1 MNIAIVYD
9 SSTGT
14 TENAAKAMAN
24 VLEKSGHQCKVQP
37 VFQADPDEISQAD
50 LICIGSW
57 VKGIFV
63 IMQHPTE
70 ETMRFI
76 DRLGDLT
83 GKKALVFCTYKLAVG
98 STLRH
103 MAQGLEEKG
112 AQVVAQFKYRGPT
125 PNNEF
130 TSFAASLASIPAM

>member
-14 TENAAKAMAN
+14 TANAAKAMAQI
-24 VLEKSGHQCKVQP
+24 LEEGGHQCQIQP
-37 VFQADPDEISQAD
+37 VFQADPDEVSQAD

-57 VKGIFV
+57 VKGLFV
-63 IMQHPTE
+63 ILQHPTE

-76 DRLGDLT
+76 DRLENLA

-98 STLRH
+98 PTLKQ
-103 MAQGLEEKG
+103 MAQRLEQKG
-112 AQVVAQFKYRGPT
+112 AQVVAQFKYRSADPG
-125 PNNEF
+125 NEF
-130 TSFAASLASIPAM
+130 VSFAESLTSIPAI

>member
-1 MNIAIVYD
+1 M
-9 SSTGT
+9 
-14 TENAAKAMAN
+14 AKI
-24 VLEKSGHQCKVQP
+24 LEDYGHQCHVQS
-37 VFQADPDEISQAD
+37 VFQADPDEVSQAD

-63 IMQHPTE
+63 ILQHPTE

-76 DRLGDLT
+76 ARLGDLS

-98 STLRH
+98 PTLRR

-112 AQVVAQFKYRGPT
+112 AQVVAQFKYRGPE
-125 PNNEF
+125 PSSEF
-130 TSFAASLASIPAM
+130 AAFAASLKQEKIYAN

>member
-24 VLEKSGHQCKVQP
+24 VLEASGHQCKVQS
-37 VFQADPDEISQAD
+37 VFQADPDEVSQAD

-76 DRLGDLT
+76 DRLGNLT

-98 STLRH
+98 PTLRH
-103 MAQGLEEKG
+103 MTQRLENKG
-112 AQVVAQFKYRGPT
+112 AQVVTQFRFRGPI
-125 PNNEF
+125 PDNDF
-130 TSFAASLASIPAM
+130 ASFAASLTSVPAT

>member
-1 MNIAIVYD
+1 MNIAIVFD

-14 TENAAKAMAN
+14 TASAAQAMAKA
-24 VLEKSGHQCKVQP
+24 LEKQGHQCQIQS
-37 VFQADPDEISQAD
+37 VFQADPDEVSQAD

-57 VKGIFV
+57 VKGIFIV
-63 IMQHPTE
+63 LQHPTE

-98 STLRH
+98 PTLKY
-103 MAQGLEEKG
+103 MAQGLEQKG
-112 AQVVAQFKYRGPT
+112 AQVVAQFRCRGPE
-125 PNNEF
+125 PGSEF
-130 TSFAASLASIPAM
+130 TSFAASLTSVPAL